1 MMIISL
7 ITCPD
12 KGHSHRPRKF
22 QGDAFLGIHTL
33 TYDTKATTSTMGFLF
48 FCGWKTELKLLFAA

>member
-12 KGHSHRPRKF
+12 KGHSHCPRKF
-22 QGDAFLGIHTL
+22 QGDTFLGIHTL
-33 TYDTKATTSTMGFLF
+33 TYDTKATTSIVWFLF
-48 FCGWKTELKLLFAA
+48 FYGWKTELKLLFAA